1 MPRKKSK
8 HAAPASAAGSDP
20 IADGAGRPLVNVGI
34 LPQLLGYNLRRAQ
47 IALWR
52 DFTRTV
58 GEGEVRPGLF
68 SLMMLVEANP
78 GIAQVDLAHQ
88 LDIDKATIVSLV
100 DRLESQG
107 WVRRQRSTED
117 RRRQGI
123 FPTEPGR
130 KGLRLLR
137 KEMLAH
143 EERFTRLFTHA
154 ELRQLITMLQR
165 IHP

>member
-1 MPRKKSK
+1 MPKTNRNQPTDASLD
-8 HAAPASAAGSDP
+8 ASGAPAP
-20 IADGAGRPLVNVGI
+20 ADGRDHIDTGI

-52 DFTRTV
+52 DFTYTV
-58 GEGEVRPGLF
+58 GKSEVRPGLF
-68 SLMMLVEANP
+68 SLLMLVEVNP

-100 DRLESQG
+100 DRLERQR
-107 WVRRQRSTED
+107 WVRRERSRLD

-123 FPTEPGR
+123 FLTQEGR
-130 KGLRLLR
+130 RGLKTLR
-137 KEMLAH
+137 RSMLAH
-143 EERFTRLFTHA
+143 EKRFTSRFTPA
-154 ELRQLITMLQR
+154 ELRQLISMLRR

>member
-1 MPRKKSK
+1 MPRKKARP
-8 HAAPASAAGSDP
+8 AAPPPAVGAIPMVA
-20 IADGAGRPLVNVGI
+20 GAGRPLVDVGI

-78 GIAQVDLAHQ
+78 GIAQVDLANQ

-107 WVRRQRSTED
+107 WVRRQRSSED

-130 KGLRLLR
+130 KGLKLLR
-137 KEMLAH
+137 KEMLEH
-143 EERFTRLFTHA
+143 EARFTRLFTHA
-154 ELRQLITMLQR
+154 ELRQLIAMLQR